1 MAVSLVVLV
10 AFLAAPMLVRAVE
23 YNVGVKVGDWMKY
36 GRFTVTWSGNGTEP
50 SYVTDAKTVDWEK
63 IEVESISGT
72 TVSLNMTIHFNNG
85 TQVSQSNDV
94 DVKSNPMALS
104 SHLIASNLTTG
115 DPISAQPVYPP
126 GSQSGAATVNET
138 VTGRY
143 AGASR
148 NVNVYN
154 STGDYIG
161 YAAEMRLY
169 WDQSTGVM
177 VEMYLRE
184 PDTSSPGAYAEFSLK
199 ATETN
204 MWSPDLLGTL
214 SNNLIYIIAGIII
227 MIAVIAAAIVL
238 RRKKPSPPPPPPP
251 AQTTKTSTKD
261 TKQERDSLY
270 IVFVSIILLILSS
283 I

>member
-1 MAVSLVVLV
+1 MFLV
-10 AFLAAPMLVRAVE
+10 AFLVAPMLVRAIE
-23 YNVGVKVGDWMKY
+23 YNVGVKVGDWIKY
-36 GRFTVTWSGNGTEP
+36 GQFNVTWTGNGTEP

-63 IEVESISGT
+63 IEIESVNGT

-94 DVKSNPMALS
+94 DVKSNPKALS

-126 GSQSGAATVNET
+126 GAQSGAGTVNET
-138 VTGRY
+138 ITGRY

-154 STGDYIG
+154 STSDYIG
-161 YAAEMRLY
+161 HTAEMQLY

-177 VEMYLRE
+177 VEMHLRE
-184 PDTSSPGAYAEFSLK
+184 PDTSSSGAYLEFSMK

-204 MWSPDLLGTL
+204 MWSPDALGL
-214 SNNLIYIIAGIII
+214 VLDNLIYIAAGIAVVIAF
-227 MIAVIAAAIVL
+227 IAVAILL
-238 RRKKPSPPPPPPP
+238 RRRRPPPPTSPQ
-251 AQTTKTSTKD
+251 ATKTSTTD
-261 TKQERDSLY
+261 TKHE
-270 IVFVSIILLILSS
+270 
-283 I
+283 